1 MNGFTLSSFFK
12 ALKRDDIGVDSI
24 KSKDLM
30 LSLHEYS
37 KNALVNLSNFEVG
50 IICKVFDINRNQDIT
65 ISNIQKVL
73 KLSLRMSKEEKMLS
87 NHPVFPSWLCERKDF
102 KTYYNNNIKSNDDS
116 YNIIKIELLLNS
128 KPEERS
134 LSDLQ
139 ILMKWL
145 KLKNILTK
153 VKQSRLLE
161 VCKQLHMLLSP
172 IGTEV
177 IKQGEPGDAF
187 YIILDGKVDVLV
199 DNVIVARL
207 QSGNIFG
214 EKALDN
220 DAPRAA
226 TVKTASNCKLMML
239 TASEYKNLIQ
249 SSHAKIIN
257 ELSSFFHN
265 NVLLFSQLS
274 IPRIKSLVKL
284 MVTLP
289 FKDEQIIIEQG
300 KIGGGLCIIKTGYVA
315 IVRKVLND
323 QNNCQSS
330 YSQGATI
337 IPVIVSILSNGFV
350 FGDDSFRLDNKNK
363 YSAVA
368 LGPVEIIIFNKKDVF
383 KYLDKKVYNKL
394 LSSTSYLHVDDS
406 TLLQKYFNLSR
417 RRNYYN
423 TLKNEACGKSY
434 IKRKNISNML
444 NGSSSN
450 DSRLLSNKSYENLNC
465 YKKNNYTDTITQDKF
480 NENDEELTLKI
491 QAIIFKYDH
500 NSRQG
505 NQGSMDIFVEA
516 ENVARRSSFCQRRVS
531 NHDIYARRGSVR
543 RISVGNLS
551 ETVAKLP
558 ETSINTVGR
567 RNSINMTRKS
577 SIPFLPT
584 IVSTK

>member
-1 MNGFTLSSFFK
+1 MNGLKLSSFIK
-12 ALKRDDIGVDSI
+12 ALKRHDSSSDSI
-24 KSKDLM
+24 KSKDLIQ
-30 LSLHEYS
+30 SLNEYG
-37 KNALVNLSNFEVG
+37 KNASVKLSHIEIG
-50 IICKVFDINRNQDIT
+50 IICKAFDINRNQDIT
-65 ISNIQKVL
+65 VSNIQKVL
-73 KLSLRMSKEEKMLS
+73 KITLNMSKEEKILS
-87 NHPVFPSWLCERKDF
+87 NHPVFPSWLCDRKDF

-153 VKQSRLLE
+153 VKQGRLLE
-161 VCKQLHMLLSP
+161 VCKQLHLLLSP
-172 IGTEV
+172 IGSEV

-187 YIILDGKVDVLV
+187 YIILDGNVDVLV

-207 QSGNIFG
+207 RSGNIFG

-249 SSHAKIIN
+249 SSHARIIN
-257 ELSSFFHN
+257 ELSSFFHSY
-265 NVLLFSQLS
+265 VSLFSQLS
-274 IPRIKSLVKL
+274 IPRIKNLVKL

-300 KIGGGLCIIKTGYVA
+300 KIGGGLCIVKSGYVA
-315 IVRKVLND
+315 IVRKILND
-323 QNNCQSS
+323 QNNYQST

-337 IPVIVSILSNGFV
+337 IPVIVSILSNGSI
-350 FGDDSFRLDNKNK
+350 FGDDSFRFDNRNK

-368 LGPVEIIIFNKKDVF
+368 LGPVEIIIFNKKDVLN
-383 KYLDKKVYNKL
+383 YLDKKICNRM
-394 LSSTSYLHVDDS
+394 LSSTLYLHTDDNV
-406 TLLQKYFNLSR
+406 LLQKYFNFSR

-434 IKRKNISNML
+434 IKRKYISDML
-444 NGSSSN
+444 IGSSN
-450 DSRLLSNKSYENLNC
+450 ESRLLSNKSYENLNC
-465 YKKNNYTDTITQDKF
+465 CNKNNYTDTIAQDKF
-480 NENDEELTLKI
+480 NENDEELTLKV
-491 QAIIFKYDH
+491 QTVIFKHDY

-551 ETVAKLP
+551 EMVAKLP
-558 ETSINTVGR
+558 ETTVSTVGR
-567 RNSINMTRKS
+567 RNSINMARKN

-584 IVSTK
+584 IISTK